1 MNQESTR
8 IDQEKLNEFVTK
20 AVGDMGSSFGA
31 IMVILGQKLGL
42 YKSLY
47 EYGPSTSVELANK
60 TKTSE
65 RYVRE
70 WLASQAAAGYI
81 TYDKIEKKFS
91 ISNENASVLAD
102 ENSPAYIMGGYQILR
117 SIFNDIDKFIEIYR
131 TGRGLRW
138 GEHHH
143 DLYEGTAKFFKPN
156 YLSNLIQSW
165 IPSLQGVEDKLVKG
179 AKVADIGCGHGISTA
194 IMAKAFPNSQFYGFD
209 SHPLSIE
216 AAVNNSNKEN
226 VKDNV
231 TFSVASADESIG
243 KDFDL
248 ITFFD
253 CLHDMGDPL
262 RALKFARKALKE
274 NGSCM
279 IVEPMANDNLEDNL
293 NLVGKIYYSASAV
306 LCVPNALADS
316 AEALGAQAGE
326 KRIKELV
333 KEAGFIQFRKATQT
347 PLNVIY
353 EAKT

>member
-1 MNQESTR
+1 MIQESTR
-8 IDQEKLNEFVTK
+8 IDQEKLDEFVAK

-47 EYGPSTSVELANK
+47 EIGPMTSVELADK
-60 TKTSE
+60 TNTSE

-81 TYDKIEKKFS
+81 NYDKIQKKFS
-91 ISNENASVLAD
+91 ISNENSSVLAD
-102 ENSPAYIMGGYQILR
+102 ENSPAYIMGGYQMLR

-138 GEHHH
+138 ADHHH

-156 YLSNLIQSW
+156 YLNNLIQAW
-165 IPSLQGVEDKLVKG
+165 IPSLQGVEEKLRRG

-216 AAVNNSNKEN
+216 AAINNANKEN
-226 VKDNV
+226 IKNNV
-231 TFSVASADESIG
+231 TFSIASADESIG

-262 RALKFARKALKE
+262 GALKFARQALKE

-316 AEALGAQAGE
+316 SEALGAQAGE

-333 KEAGFIQFRKATQT
+333 EEAGFIQFRKATQT